1 MLLFIPLFAVTK
13 LDIMPINQNN
23 HFYYSDVAFSQL
35 MNKRVNKILLICS
48 TYDAF
53 MLEEDGRI
61 DEQIFNEYVALNL
74 RYPPQ
79 FIQVTEADEALEI
92 LANDS
97 IDMVISTLSLVGMDA
112 FELAKLIKKKGYGI
126 PFVLL
131 TPFSRE
137 TRLMLKNEDTSAID
151 AVFSWLGHSD
161 IMLAI
166 VKLLEDVINANHD
179 VNKVGVQVIILVED
193 SIRFYSSY
201 LPNIYK
207 IIFIQ
212 SKKFMA
218 EGLNEHQK
226 TMRMRGRPKILLAT
240 NYEKAVEYYEKYKNN
255 LLGIISDISYP
266 RNGEQDKHAG
276 LRLCKRVRKEDRFLP
291 FLLQSSDAENVVHAK
306 RLRAGFI
313 DKNSKTLIHELKE
326 YIVENFAFGDFVFI
340 CPKTNKEVG
349 RASDLKSLQKLVK
362 EIPDEVLNYHIN
374 RNHFSKWFKARA
386 LFHIANL
393 FKYMRA
399 EHFNNLDEV
408 REFIYQA
415 LSGYRKNTARGVI
428 AKFYRKRFDSYVM
441 FARIGEGSIGGKA
454 RGLAFIDMLL
464 KKNKLH
470 HKYKDVFI
478 TIPKTVVI
486 STDMFDLFMENNN
499 LYNIALSDEE
509 DEVILN
515 HFVKAKLPKS
525 LLRDLKGYVKV
536 IERPIA
542 VRSSSLLE
550 DSYYQP
556 FAGIY
561 STFMLPMIGEEDVC
575 LQRLAE
581 AIKSVYASV
590 YFKSSKAYMQATKNV
605 IDEEKMAIVLQE
617 VCGNR
622 HDNIYMPTFSGVTRS
637 VNFYP
642 VIDEKAEDGVVELAL
657 GLGKHIV
664 DGGGHNLR
672 FSPKSPQKVLQ
683 LSTPELAL
691 SSTQK
696 HFYALKMDLDSF
708 KPSVE
713 DDINLEKLSIRYIPD
728 DRSFRMILSTYD
740 FHSEM
745 LRDGWVDGGKKIVS
759 FSHVLKYNKFPL
771 SEIIAEVLEMGQQAM
786 NNPVEIEFAVN
797 LKKNASNE
805 MTFNLLQIRPIVETS
820 GSQVVDISE
829 DDTDNAIIMSNS
841 ALGNGVIT
849 GLRDVVYIKTQNF
862 DAANNPQLPALI
874 EKINNE
880 FVKRNE
886 NYILIGPGRWG
897 SHDPWLGIPVIW
909 PQISEARLIVES
921 GLENYRIDPSQG
933 THFFQN
939 LTSFHVGYFTI
950 NPFINDGL
958 YRVDVLDSMEAVYE
972 DDFIRHVR
980 FDDAL
985 IVKIDGR
992 NSKGVIL
999 TKVENEIDKLL
1010 KQ

>member
-1 MLLFIPLFAVTK
+1 MPLS
-13 LDIMPINQNN
+13 QNN

-79 FIQVTEADEALEI
+79 FIQVTKADEALKMLETEQ
-92 LANDS
+92 
-97 IDMVISTLSLVGMDA
+97 IDMVISTLNLVGMDV
-112 FELAKLIKKKGYGI
+112 FEMARKAKEIK
-126 PFVLL
+126 PDVPVVLL

-137 TRLMLKNEDTSAID
+137 VSLRLEHEDTTAIT
-151 AVFSWLGHSD
+151 AIFSWLGHSD

-166 VKLLEDVINANHD
+166 VKLLEDFINVEHD
-179 VNKVGVQVIILVED
+179 VNEVGVQVIILVED
-193 SIRFYSSY
+193 SVRFYSSY

-207 IIFIQ
+207 IIFNQ

-240 NYEKAVEYYEKYKNN
+240 NYERAIEYYEKYKNN

-266 RNGEQDKHAG
+266 REGKQDKHAG
-276 LRLCKRVRKEDRFLP
+276 LRLCKRVRKDDRFLP
-291 FLLQSSDAENVVHAK
+291 FLLQSSDGENEIYAK

-313 DKNSKTLIHELKE
+313 NKNSKTLIQELKH
-326 YIVENFAFGDFVFI
+326 YIIENFAFGDFVFI
-340 CPKTNKEVG
+340 NPKTNEEVG
-349 RASDLKSLQKLVK
+349 RASDLQSLQKLVL
-362 EIPDEVLNYHIN
+362 EIPDEVLGYHIN
-374 RNHFSKWFKARA
+374 RNHFSKWLKARA
-386 LFHIANL
+386 LFHIANM

-408 REFIYQA
+408 RQFIYQA

-428 AKFYRKRFDSYVM
+428 AKFYRKKFDSYVM
-441 FARIGEGSIGGKA
+441 FARIGDGSIGGKA

-464 KKNKLH
+464 KQNNLH
-470 HKYKDVFI
+470 HKYEGVFI

-486 STDMFDLFMENNN
+486 STDIFDIFMESND
-499 LYNIALSDEE
+499 LYKIALSDES
-509 DEVILN
+509 DEFILER
-515 HFVKAKLPKS
+515 FIKSKLPKS
-525 LLRDLKGYVKV
+525 LLRDMAAYVRV
-536 IERPIA
+536 VQRPIA
-542 VRSSSLLE
+542 IRSSSLLE
-550 DSYYQP
+550 DSHYQP

-561 STFMLPMIGEEDVC
+561 STFMLPMQGDEEMK
-575 LQRLAE
+575 LRMLAE

-617 VCGNR
+617 VCGNTYG
-622 HDNIYMPTFSGVTRS
+622 NLYMPNFSGVTRS

-683 LSTPELAL
+683 LSTPQLAL
-691 SSTQK
+691 TATQK
-696 HFYALKMDLDSF
+696 HFYALKMDTDSF
-708 KPSVE
+708 KPSIH
-713 DDINLEKLSIRYIPD
+713 DDVNLAKLSIRSIPD
-728 DRSFRMILSTYD
+728 HPSFKMLLSTYD

-745 LRDGWVDGGKKIVS
+745 IRDGYVDGGKKIVT
-759 FSHVLKYNKFPL
+759 FAHILKYNKFPL
-771 SEIIAEVLEMGQQAM
+771 AEIVSEVLEMGQTAM

-797 LKKNASNE
+797 LNKNETGE
-805 MTFNLLQIRPIVETS
+805 MTFNLLQIRPIVETT
-820 GSQVVDISE
+820 GSQIVDILDE
-829 DDTDNAIIMSNS
+829 EEEEAIIVSES
-841 ALGNGVIT
+841 ALGNGLIT
-849 GLRDVVYIKTQNF
+849 GIRDVVYVKPQGF
-862 DAANNPQLPALI
+862 EAANNPKLPPII
-874 EKINNE
+874 EKINDGFAKE
-880 FVKRNE
+880 KKHYV
-886 NYILIGPGRWG
+886 LIGPGRWG
-897 SHDPWLGIPVIW
+897 SHDSWLGIPVSW

-950 NPFINDGL
+950 NPYINDGI
-958 YRVDVLDSMEAVYE
+958 YQVEKLDAMDAVYE
-972 DDFIRHVR
+972 DEFVR
-980 FDDAL
+980 VVHFDEDL
-985 IVKIDGR
+985 IIKIDGR
-992 NSKGVIL
+992 KSKGI
-999 TKVENEIDKLL
+999 LL
-1010 KQ
+1010 KRKKKNLEDEF

>member
-1 MLLFIPLFAVTK
+1 MPLSK
-13 LDIMPINQNN
+13 SN
-23 HFYYSDVAFSQL
+23 HFYYSDVEFKQL
-35 MNKRVNKILLICS
+35 MNKRVNKILLVCS

-79 FIQVTEADEALEI
+79 FIQVSTAEDAIKIMNE
-92 LANDS
+92 DS
-97 IDMVISTLSLVGMDA
+97 IDLIISTLNVVGMTVFEMATKLKEIKSDA
-112 FELAKLIKKKGYGI
+112 

-137 TRLMLKNEDTSAID
+137 VTMMLEHEDTSAVS

-166 VKLLEDVINANHD
+166 VKLLEDLINVKHD
-179 VNKVGVQVIILVED
+179 VKEVGVQVIILVED
-193 SIRFYSSY
+193 SVRFYSSY

-207 IIFIQ
+207 IIFNQ

-240 NYEKAVEYYEKYKNN
+240 DYEKAIEYYEQYKNN

-266 RNGEQDKHAG
+266 REGKKDKQAG

-291 FLLQSSDAENVVHAK
+291 FLLQSSDGENEVHAK

-313 DKNSKTLIHELKE
+313 NKNSKTLIHELKN
-326 YIVENFAFGDFVFI
+326 YIIENFAFGDFVFI
-340 CPKTNKEVG
+340 DPKTNKEVG
-349 RASDLKSLQKLVK
+349 RAIDLRSLQKMVL
-362 EIPDEVLNYHIN
+362 EIPDDVLNYHIN
-374 RNHFSKWFKARA
+374 RNHFSKWLKARA
-386 LFHIANL
+386 LFHIANM
-393 FKYMRA
+393 FKYMRV

-408 REFIYQA
+408 RQFIYKA
-415 LSGYRKNTARGVI
+415 LSDYRKNTARGVI
-428 AKFYRKRFDSYVM
+428 AKFYRKKFDSFVM

-464 KKNKLH
+464 KRNNLH
-470 HKYKDVFI
+470 HKFPGVFI
-478 TIPKTVVI
+478 TIPRTVVI
-486 STDMFDLFMENNN
+486 STDLFDMFMESND
-499 LYNIALSDEE
+499 LYDIALSDQ
-509 DEVILN
+509 DDDVILKR
-515 HFVKAKLPKS
+515 FIKSRLPKS
-525 LLRDLKGYVKV
+525 LLKDLREYVRV
-536 IERPIA
+536 IQRPIA

-550 DSYYQP
+550 DSHYQP

-561 STFMLPMIGEEDVC
+561 STFMLPMQAEEEVK
-575 LQRLAE
+575 LKALSE

-617 VCGNR
+617 VCGNKY
-622 HDNIYMPTFSGVTRS
+622 DDLYMPSFSGVTRS

-683 LSTPELAL
+683 LSTPGLAL

-696 HFYALKMDLDSF
+696 HFYALKMELDSF
-708 KPSVE
+708 RPSTN
-713 DDINLEKLSIRYIPD
+713 DDINLARMSISKLPD
-728 DRSFRMILSTYD
+728 DPAFRMMLSTYD

-745 LRDGWVDGGKKIVS
+745 IRDGWVDKGRKIVT
-759 FSHVLKYNKFPL
+759 FSHILKYNKFPL
-771 SEIIAEVLEMGQQAM
+771 ADIISEVLELGQTAM

-797 LKKNASNE
+797 LKKNEHGE
-805 MTFNLLQIRPIVETS
+805 MTFNLLQIRPIVES
-820 GSQVVDISE
+820 AGNQLVDIIDE
-829 DDTDNAIIMSNS
+829 EEEEAIIVSNS

-849 GLRDVVYIKTQNF
+849 DIRDIVYVKPQNF
-862 DAANNPQLPALI
+862 EAANNPLLPPVI
-874 EKINNE
+874 EKINNS
-880 FVKRNE
+880 FAKE
-886 NYILIGPGRWG
+886 NKSYALIGPGRWG
-897 SHDPWLGIPVIW
+897 SHDSWLGIPVSW
-909 PQISEARLIVES
+909 PQISQARLIVES

-950 NPFINDGL
+950 NPYINDGVYKVEL
-958 YRVDVLDSMEAVYE
+958 LDEMEAVYE
-972 DDFIRHVR
+972 DEFIRVVHFEEDLV
-980 FDDAL
+980 
-985 IVKIDGR
+985 IKIDGR
-992 NSKGVIL
+992 KSKGI
-999 TKVENEIDKLL
+999 LL
-1010 KQ
+1010 KRKIKAEL

>member
-1 MLLFIPLFAVTK
+1 MPLSE
-13 LDIMPINQNN
+13 NS

-79 FIQVTEADEALEI
+79 FIQVTDAEDAMDI
-92 LANDS
+92 LKNDS
-97 IDMVISTLSLVGMDA
+97 IDMVISTLNLVGVDA
-112 FELAKLIKKKGYGI
+112 FEFAKTVKAKWKDI

-137 TRLMLKNEDTSAID
+137 TRLMLKNEDTSGID
-151 AVFSWLGHSD
+151 ATFSWLGHSD

-166 VKLLEDVINANHD
+166 VKLLEDIINADHD
-179 VNKVGVQVIILVED
+179 VNEVGVQVIILVED
-193 SIRFYSSY
+193 SVRFYSSY

-207 IIFIQ
+207 IIFNQ

-240 NYEKAVEYYEKYKNN
+240 NYEQAVEYYEKYKNN

-266 RNGEQDKHAG
+266 REGVKDEHAG

-291 FLLQSSDAENVVHAK
+291 FLLQSSDGENEVHAK

-313 DKNSKTLIHELKE
+313 NKNSKTLIQELKD
-326 YIVENFAFGDFVFI
+326 YIIENFAFGDFIFI
-340 CPKTNKEVG
+340 NPKTNEEVG
-349 RASDLKSLQKLVK
+349 RASDLQSLQKLIM
-362 EIPDEVLNYHIN
+362 EIPDEVLSYHIN

-386 LFHIANL
+386 LFHIANM

-408 REFIYQA
+408 RNFIYQA

-428 AKFYRKRFDSYVM
+428 AKFYRKKFDTYVM

-464 KKNKLH
+464 KQRSLH
-470 HKYKDVFI
+470 HKYPGVFI

-486 STDMFDLFMENNN
+486 STDIFDLFMEGND
-499 LYNIALSDEE
+499 LYDIALSDEE
-509 DEVILN
+509 DEAILKR
-515 HFVKAKLPKS
+515 FIKSKLPKS
-525 LLRDLKGYVKV
+525 LLRDLKRYVNV
-536 IERPIA
+536 VERPIA

-550 DSYYQP
+550 DSHYQP

-561 STFMLPMIGEEDVC
+561 STFMLPMQGDEEDK
-575 LQRLAE
+575 LRMLAE

-590 YFKSSKAYMQATKNV
+590 YFRSSKAYMQATKNV

-617 VCGNR
+617 VCGSTYG
-622 HDNIYMPTFSGVTRS
+622 DLYMPSFSGVTRS

-642 VIDEKAEDGVVELAL
+642 VIDENAEDGVVELAL

-696 HFYALKMDLDSF
+696 HFFALKMDQKSF
-708 KPSVE
+708 KPSVF
-713 DDINLEKLSIRYIPD
+713 DDINLEKLPIRKIPD
-728 DRSFRMILSTYD
+728 DRSFRMLLSSYD
-740 FHSEM
+740 FHTEM
-745 LRDGWVDGGKKIVS
+745 LRDNWIEGSKKIVT
-759 FSHVLKYNKFPL
+759 FSHILKYNKFPL
-771 SEIIAEVLEMGQQAM
+771 AEIISEILEMGQTAM

-797 LKKNASNE
+797 LKKNSSNE
-805 MTFNLLQIRPIVETS
+805 MTFNLLQIRPIVEAT
-820 GSQVVDISE
+820 GSQIVDIVEEDVEESIIVSE
-829 DDTDNAIIMSNS
+829 S

-849 GLRDVVYIKTQNF
+849 GLHDIVYVK
-862 DAANNPQLPALI
+862 PQGFEASKNSDLPPLI
-874 EKINNE
+874 EKINAD
-880 FVKRNE
+880 FAKRKE

-897 SHDPWLGIPVIW
+897 SHDSWLGIPVIW

-950 NPFINDGL
+950 NPYIGDGI
-958 YRVDVLDSMEAVYE
+958 YKVDKLDKMDAVYE
-972 DDFIRHVR
+972 DEYLRVVH
-980 FDDAL
+980 FDNEL
-985 IVKIDGR
+985 VVKIDGR
-992 NSKGVIL
+992 KSKGIVLNRI
-999 TKVENEIDKLL
+999 TNQGEG
-1010 KQ
+1010 

>member
-1 MLLFIPLFAVTK
+1 MPLS
-13 LDIMPINQNN
+13 QSN
-23 HFYYSDVAFSQL
+23 HFYYSDVEFKQL
-35 MNKRVNKILLICS
+35 MNKRVNKILLVCS

-79 FIQVTEADEALEI
+79 FIQVSTAEDAIRIMNE
-92 LANDS
+92 DS
-97 IDMVISTLSLVGMDA
+97 IDLIISTLNVVGMSVFEMAKKLKDIKSDA
-112 FELAKLIKKKGYGI
+112 

-137 TRLMLKNEDTSAID
+137 VTLMLEHEDTSAVS

-166 VKLLEDVINANHD
+166 VKLLEDLLNVEHD
-179 VNKVGVQVIILVED
+179 VKEVGVQVIILVED
-193 SIRFYSSY
+193 SVRFYSSY

-207 IIFIQ
+207 IIFNQ

-240 NYEKAVEYYEKYKNN
+240 NYEKAIEYYELYKNN

-266 RNGEQDKHAG
+266 REGKKDKQAG

-291 FLLQSSDAENVVHAK
+291 FLLQSSDGENEVHAK

-313 DKNSKTLIHELKE
+313 NKNSKTLIHELKN
-326 YIVENFAFGDFVFI
+326 YIIENFAFGDFVFI
-340 CPKTNKEVG
+340 DPKTNKEVG
-349 RASDLKSLQKLVK
+349 RATDLRGLQQMVL
-362 EIPDEVLNYHIN
+362 EIPDDVLNYHIN
-374 RNHFSKWFKARA
+374 RNHFSKWLKARA
-386 LFHIANL
+386 LFHIANM
-393 FKYMRA
+393 FKYMRV

-408 REFIYQA
+408 RQFIYKA
-415 LSGYRKNTARGVI
+415 LSDYRKNTARGVI
-428 AKFYRKRFDSYVM
+428 AKFYRKKFDSFVM

-464 KKNKLH
+464 KRNNLH
-470 HKYKDVFI
+470 HKFPGVFI
-478 TIPKTVVI
+478 TIPRTVVI
-486 STDMFDLFMENNN
+486 STDLFDMFMESND
-499 LYNIALSDEE
+499 LYDIALSDRDD
-509 DEVILN
+509 DEILKR
-515 HFVKAKLPKS
+515 FIKSRLPKS
-525 LLRDLKGYVKV
+525 LLKDLKEYVRV
-536 IERPIA
+536 IHRPIA

-550 DSYYQP
+550 DSHYQP

-561 STFMLPMIGEEDVC
+561 STFMLPMQGDEEVK
-575 LQRLAE
+575 LRALSE

-617 VCGNR
+617 VCGNKY
-622 HDNIYMPTFSGVTRS
+622 DDLYMPSFSGVTRS

-691 SSTQK
+691 SSTQR
-696 HFYALKMDLDSF
+696 HFYALKMEMDSF
-708 KPSVE
+708 KPSTN
-713 DDINLEKLSIRYIPD
+713 DDINLAKISISKLPD
-728 DRSFRMILSTYD
+728 DPTFRMMLSTYD
-740 FHSEM
+740 YHSEM
-745 LRDGWVDGGKKIVS
+745 IRDGWVDKGRKIVT
-759 FSHVLKYNKFPL
+759 FSHILKYNKFPL
-771 SEIIAEVLEMGQQAM
+771 AAIISEVLELGQTAM

-797 LKKNASNE
+797 LKKNEHGE
-805 MTFNLLQIRPIVETS
+805 MTFNLLQIRPIVES
-820 GSQVVDISE
+820 GGNQLVDIIDE
-829 DDTDNAIIMSNS
+829 EEEEAIIVSES

-849 GLRDVVYIKTQNF
+849 DIRDIVYVKPQNF
-862 DAANNPQLPALI
+862 EAAKNPLLPPII
-874 EKINNE
+874 EKINDT
-880 FVKRNE
+880 FARE
-886 NYILIGPGRWG
+886 NKSYALIGPGRWG
-897 SHDPWLGIPVIW
+897 SHDPWLGIPVSW
-909 PQISEARLIVES
+909 PQISQARLIVES

-950 NPFINDGL
+950 NPYINDGVYKVEL
-958 YRVDVLDSMEAVYE
+958 LDEMEAVYE
-972 DDFIRHVR
+972 DEFIRVVHFEEDLV
-980 FDDAL
+980 
-985 IVKIDGR
+985 IKIDGR
-992 NSKGVIL
+992 KSKGI
-999 TKVENEIDKLL
+999 LL
-1010 KQ
+1010 KRKTKTE

>member
-1 MLLFIPLFAVTK
+1 MPLSE
-13 LDIMPINQNN
+13 NS
-23 HFYYSDVAFSQL
+23 HFYYSDVAFGQL

-79 FIQVTEADEALEI
+79 FIQVTEAKDALEI
-92 LANDS
+92 VKNDN
-97 IDMVISTLSLVGMDA
+97 IDLVISTLNVVGMDV
-112 FELAKLIKKKGYGI
+112 FEMSKQMKELQEGI
-126 PFVLL
+126 PVVLL

-137 TRLMLKNEDTSAID
+137 VTLRLEHEDTSSID

-161 IMLAI
+161 IMMAI
-166 VKLLEDVINANHD
+166 VKQLEDMINVDHD
-179 VNKVGVQVIILVED
+179 VNEVGVQVIILVED
-193 SIRFYSSY
+193 SVRFYSSY

-207 IIFIQ
+207 IIFNQ

-240 NYEKAVEYYEKYKNN
+240 NYERAIEYYEKYKNN

-266 RNGEQDKHAG
+266 RNGKQDKQAG

-291 FLLQSSDAENVVHAK
+291 FLLQSSDGENEGHAK

-313 DKNSKTLIHELKE
+313 NKNSKSLNHELKE
-326 YIVENFAFGDFVFI
+326 YIIENLAFGDFIFY
-340 CPKTNKEVG
+340 CPRTGEEVA
-349 RASDLKSLQKLVK
+349 RATDLQSLQKLVRV
-362 EIPDEVLNYHIN
+362 ISDEVLSYHVN
-374 RNHFSKWFKARA
+374 RNHFSKWLKARA
-386 LFHIANL
+386 LFHIANM
-393 FKYMRA
+393 FKYMRV
-399 EHFNNLDEV
+399 EHFGSLDEI

-428 AKFYRKRFDSYVM
+428 AKYYRKKFDSYVM

-454 RGLAFIDMLL
+454 RGLAFIDVLL
-464 KKNKLH
+464 KQYKMH
-470 HKYKDVFI
+470 HKYPGIFI

-486 STDMFDLFMENNN
+486 STEMFDLFMESNN
-499 LYNIALSDEE
+499 LYDIALSDED
-509 DEVILN
+509 DEVILKR
-515 HFVKAKLPKS
+515 FIKSRLPKS
-525 LLRDLKGYVKV
+525 LLRDLNEYIRV
-536 IERPIA
+536 IDKPIA
-542 VRSSSLLE
+542 IRSSSLLE
-550 DSYYQP
+550 DSHYQP

-561 STFMLPMIGEEDVC
+561 STFMLPMQGDDE
-575 LQRLAE
+575 LKLRMLAE

-617 VCGNR
+617 VCGMVY
-622 HDNIYMPTFSGVTRS
+622 DDMYMPSFSGVTRS

-672 FSPKSPQKVLQ
+672 FSPKSPKKVLQ

-696 HFYALKMDLDSF
+696 HFYALKMDQNSF
-708 KPSVE
+708 RPSIH
-713 DDINLEKLSIRYIPD
+713 DDINLIKLSIRQIPKHS
-728 DRSFRMILSTYD
+728 SFRMLLSTFD

-745 LRDGWVDGGKKIVS
+745 VRDGWVEEGKKIVS
-759 FSHVLKYNKFPL
+759 FSHVLKYDKFPL
-771 SEIIAEVLEMGQQAM
+771 AEIIQDVLEIGQTAM

-797 LKKNASNE
+797 LNKNETNE
-805 MTFNLLQIRPIVETS
+805 MVFSLLQIRPIVETS
-820 GSQVVDISE
+820 GSQIVDILERDE
-829 DDTDNAIIMSNS
+829 DDAIIVSDS

-849 GLRDVVYIKTQNF
+849 GIHDIVYIKPQGFEAT
-862 DAANNPQLPALI
+862 NNPKLPALI
-874 EKINNE
+874 EKINGDFAKQN
-880 FVKRNE
+880 K
-886 NYILIGPGRWG
+886 NYALVGPGRWG
-897 SHDPWLGIPVIW
+897 SHDSWLGIPVSW

-921 GLENYRIDPSQG
+921 GLDNYRIDPSQG

-950 NPFINDGL
+950 NPFIKDGI
-958 YRVDVLDSMEAVYE
+958 YHVEKLDKMKAVYE
-972 DDFIRHVR
+972 DEYIRVVH
-980 FDDAL
+980 FDNEL
-985 IVKIDGR
+985 IIKIDGR
-992 NSKGVIL
+992 KSKGVIMSR
-999 TKVENEIDKLL
+999 TNNSKEE
-1010 KQ
+1010 

>member
-1 MLLFIPLFAVTK
+1 MPLS
-13 LDIMPINQNN
+13 QNS
-23 HFYYSDVAFSQL
+23 HFYYSDVAFGQL

-79 FIQVTEADEALEI
+79 FIQVTDAEEAMDILE
-92 LANDS
+92 NDS
-97 IDMVISTLSLVGMDA
+97 IDMVISTLNLVGVDA
-112 FELAKLIKKKGYGI
+112 FEFAKDVKAKWKDI

-137 TRLMLKNEDTSAID
+137 TRLMLKNEDTSGID
-151 AVFSWLGHSD
+151 VTFSWLGHSD

-166 VKLLEDVINANHD
+166 VKLLEDIINADHD
-179 VNKVGVQVIILVED
+179 VNEVGVQVIILVED

-207 IIFIQ
+207 IIFNQ

-266 RNGEQDKHAG
+266 RNGEQDKQAG

-291 FLLQSSDAENVVHAK
+291 FLLQSSDSENVVHAN

-340 CPKTNKEVG
+340 CPKTNKEMG
-349 RASDLKSLQKLVK
+349 RAFDLQSLQKLVQ
-362 EIPDEVLNYHIN
+362 EIPDEVLSYHVN

-386 LFHIANL
+386 LFHIANM

-408 REFIYQA
+408 RAFIYEA

-428 AKFYRKRFDSYVM
+428 AKYYRKRYDSYVM

-464 KKNKLH
+464 KQNKLH
-470 HKYKDVFI
+470 HRYPGVFI

-486 STDMFDLFMENNN
+486 STEMFDLFMEGND
-499 LYNIALSDEE
+499 LYKIALSEMDDEE
-509 DEVILN
+509 ILQR
-515 HFVKAKLPKS
+515 FVRARLPKS
-525 LLRDLKGYVKV
+525 LLRDLKGYIRV

-542 VRSSSLLE
+542 IRSSSLLE
-550 DSYYQP
+550 DSHYQP

-561 STFMLPMIGEEDVC
+561 STFMLPMLGDEEIR
-575 LQRLAE
+575 LRMLAE

-617 VCGNR
+617 VCGNL
-622 HDNIYMPTFSGVTRS
+622 HGDIYMPSFSGVTRS

-672 FSPKSPQKVLQ
+672 FSPKSPKKVLQ

-696 HFYALKMDLDSF
+696 HFYALKMDQDSF
-708 KPSVE
+708 KPSIH
-713 DDINLEKLSIRYIPD
+713 DDINLEKLSIRKIPK
-728 DRSFRMILSTYD
+728 DRSFRMILSSYD

-745 LRDGWVDGGKKIVS
+745 IRDAWDEDGKKIVS
-759 FSHVLKYNKFPL
+759 FSHILKYDKFPL
-771 SEIIAEVLEMGQQAM
+771 SEIIAEVLEIGQTAM

-797 LKKNASNE
+797 LKKNSSDE
-805 MTFNLLQIRPIVETS
+805 MVFNLLQIRPIVETS
-820 GSQVVDISE
+820 GSQVVDIAEDEMDDSIIVSE
-829 DDTDNAIIMSNS
+829 S

-849 GLRDVVYIKTQNF
+849 GLHDIIYVKPQGF
-862 DAANNPQLPALI
+862 EASNNPKLPSLI
-874 EKINNE
+874 DKINAE
-880 FVKRNE
+880 YAEKQE
-886 NYILIGPGRWG
+886 NYVLIGPGRWG
-897 SHDPWLGIPVIW
+897 SHDPWLGIPVSW

-921 GLENYRIDPSQG
+921 GLDNYRIDPSQG

-950 NPFINDGL
+950 NPFINDGS
-958 YRVDVLDSMEAVYE
+958 YNVEKLDAMPAKYE
-972 DDFIRHVR
+972 DEYIRVVHFEDELV
-980 FDDAL
+980 
-985 IVKIDGR
+985 VKIDGR
-992 NSKGVIL
+992 KSKGVIL
-999 TKVENEIDKLL
+999 TNSNKEIIDSF
-1010 KQ
+1010 

>member
-1 MLLFIPLFAVTK
+1 MPLS
-13 LDIMPINQNN
+13 QNS
-23 HFYYSDVAFSQL
+23 HFYYSDVAFGQL

-79 FIQVTEADEALEI
+79 FIQVTDATEAMDILE
-92 LANDS
+92 NDS
-97 IDMVISTLSLVGMDA
+97 IDMVISTLNLVGVDA
-112 FELAKLIKKKGYGI
+112 FEFAKDVKARWKDI

-137 TRLMLKNEDTSAID
+137 TRLMLKNEDTSGID
-151 AVFSWLGHSD
+151 VTFSWLGHSD

-166 VKLLEDVINANHD
+166 VKLLEDIINADHD
-179 VNKVGVQVIILVED
+179 VNEVGVQVIILVED

-207 IIFIQ
+207 IIFNQ

-266 RNGEQDKHAG
+266 RNGEQDKQAG

-291 FLLQSSDAENVVHAK
+291 FLLQSSDSENIIHAK

-313 DKNSKTLIHELKE
+313 DKNSKTLIHELRE
-326 YIVENFAFGDFVFI
+326 YIIENFAFGDFVFI

-349 RASDLKSLQKLVK
+349 RASDLQSLQKLVK

-386 LFHIANL
+386 LFHIANM

-408 REFIYQA
+408 RGFIYEA

-428 AKFYRKRFDSYVM
+428 AKYYRKRYDSYVM

-464 KKNKLH
+464 KQNKLH
-470 HKYKDVFI
+470 HKYEGVFV

-486 STDMFDLFMENNN
+486 STEMFDLFMEGND
-499 LYNIALSDEE
+499 LYKTALGDSDDEE
-509 DEVILN
+509 ILRR
-515 HFVKAKLPKS
+515 FVRSRLPKS
-525 LLRDLKGYVKV
+525 LLRDLKGYIRVV
-536 IERPIA
+536 DRPIA
-542 VRSSSLLE
+542 IRSSSLLE
-550 DSYYQP
+550 DSHYQP

-561 STFMLPMIGEEDVC
+561 STFMLPMLGDEE
-575 LQRLAE
+575 LRLRMLAE

-617 VCGNR
+617 VCGNL
-622 HDNIYMPTFSGVTRS
+622 HGDIYMPSFSGVTRS

-696 HFYALKMDLDSF
+696 HFYALKMDQESF
-708 KPSVE
+708 KPSIH
-713 DDINLEKLSIRYIPD
+713 DDINLEKLSIRKIPD
-728 DRSFRMILSTYD
+728 DRSFRMLLSTYD

-745 LRDGWVDGGKKIVS
+745 IRDGWVDGGKKIVS

-771 SEIIAEVLEMGQQAM
+771 AQIIAEVLEMGQTAM

-797 LKKNASNE
+797 LKKNSSNE
-805 MTFNLLQIRPIVETS
+805 MTFNLLQIRPIVETT
-820 GSQVVDISE
+820 GSQVVDIESGDLE
-829 DDTDNAIIMSNS
+829 DSIIVSDS

-849 GLRDVVYIKTQNF
+849 GIHDIIYVKPQGF
-862 DAANNPQLPALI
+862 DASNNPKLPALI
-874 EKINNE
+874 EKINSE
-880 FVKRNE
+880 YAEKQK
-886 NYILIGPGRWG
+886 NYVLIGPGRWG
-897 SHDPWLGIPVIW
+897 SHDPWLGIPVSW

-939 LTSFHVGYFTI
+939 LTSFHVGYFTV
-950 NPFINDGL
+950 NPFINDGV
-958 YRVDVLDSMEAVYE
+958 YNVEKLDSMPAEYE
-972 DDFIRHVR
+972 DEFIRVVH
-980 FDDAL
+980 FENEL

-992 NSKGVIL
+992 KSKGVIL
-999 TKVENEIDKLL
+999 ANTNKEIGETY
-1010 KQ
+1010 

>member
-1 MLLFIPLFAVTK
+1 MPLS
-13 LDIMPINQNN
+13 QNS

-79 FIQVTEADEALEI
+79 FIQVTDATEAMGILE
-92 LANDS
+92 NDS
-97 IDMVISTLSLVGMDA
+97 IDMVISTLNLVGMDV
-112 FELAKLIKKKGYGI
+112 FEMAKKIKEIK
-126 PFVLL
+126 PEMPVVLL

-137 TRLMLKNEDTSAID
+137 VTLRLEHEDTSDITAI
-151 AVFSWLGHSD
+151 FSWLGHSD

-166 VKLLEDVINANHD
+166 VKLLEDYINADHD
-179 VNKVGVQVIILVED
+179 VNEVGVQVIILVED
-193 SIRFYSSY
+193 SVRFYSSY

-207 IIFIQ
+207 IIFNQ

-226 TMRMRGRPKILLAT
+226 TMRMRGRPKIMLAT

-266 RNGEQDKHAG
+266 REGVKDKQAG

-291 FLLQSSDAENVVHAK
+291 FLLQSSDGENDVHAK

-313 DKNSKTLIHELKE
+313 NKNSKTLIQELRD

-340 CPKTNKEVG
+340 NPKTNEEVG
-349 RASDLKSLQKLVK
+349 RASDLRTLQKLVK

-386 LFHIANL
+386 LFHIANM
-393 FKYMRA
+393 FKYMRV

-408 REFIYQA
+408 RNFIYQA

-428 AKFYRKRFDSYVM
+428 AKYYRKKFDSYVM

-464 KKNKLH
+464 KQNSLH
-470 HKYKDVFI
+470 HKYTGVFI

-486 STDMFDLFMENNN
+486 STDLFDLFMEGND
-499 LYNIALSDEE
+499 LYNIALSDED
-509 DEVILN
+509 DEVILKR
-515 HFVKAKLPKS
+515 FIKSKLPKS
-525 LLRDLKGYVKV
+525 LLRDLKRYVNV
-536 IERPIA
+536 IDRPIA

-550 DSYYQP
+550 DSHYQP

-561 STFMLPMIGEEDVC
+561 STFMLPMQGDED
-575 LQRLAE
+575 LKLRMLAE

-617 VCGNR
+617 VCGNM
-622 HDNIYMPTFSGVTRS
+622 HGDLYMPSFSGVTRS

-672 FSPKSPQKVLQ
+672 FSPKSPKKVLQ

-696 HFYALKMDLDSF
+696 HFYALKMDQKSF
-708 KPSVE
+708 KPSVN
-713 DDINLEKLSIRYIPD
+713 DDINLEKISIRKIPD
-728 DRSFRMILSTYD
+728 DRSFRMLLSSFD

-745 LRDGWVDGGKKIVS
+745 IRDNWIENSKKIVS
-759 FSHVLKYNKFPL
+759 FSHVLKYDKFPL
-771 SEIIAEVLEMGQQAM
+771 AQIIAEVLEIGQTAM

-797 LKKNASNE
+797 LKKNSSDE
-805 MTFNLLQIRPIVETS
+805 MTFNLLQIRPIVETT
-820 GSQVVDISE
+820 GSQVVDIVEEDMEESIIVSE
-829 DDTDNAIIMSNS
+829 S
-841 ALGNGVIT
+841 ALGNGVVT
-849 GLRDVVYIKTQNF
+849 GLHDVVYVKPQGF
-862 DAANNPQLPALI
+862 DASNNPSLPPLI
-874 EKINNE
+874 EKINASFAE
-880 FVKRNE
+880 RNK

-897 SHDPWLGIPVIW
+897 SHDSWLGIPVSW

-950 NPFINDGL
+950 NPYINDGI
-958 YRVDVLDSMEAVYE
+958 YKVEKLDQMDAVYE
-972 DDFIRHVR
+972 DDFIRVVH
-980 FDDAL
+980 FDEEL
-985 IVKIDGR
+985 VVKIDGR
-992 NSKGVIL
+992 KSKGIIL
-999 TKVENEIDKLL
+999 NKISKKEDSLI
-1010 KQ
+1010 

>member
-1 MLLFIPLFAVTK
+1 MPLS
-13 LDIMPINQNN
+13 QNN
-23 HFYYSDVAFSQL
+23 YFYYSDVAFGQL

-79 FIQVTEADEALEI
+79 FLLVTEADEALEI
-92 LANDS
+92 LDNDS

-112 FELAKLIKKKGYGI
+112 FELAKIIKKKDLGI

-137 TRLMLKNEDTSAID
+137 TRLMLKNEDTSGID

-166 VKLLEDVINANHD
+166 VKLLEDSNNADHD
-179 VNKVGVQVIILVED
+179 VNVVGVQVIILVED

-207 IIFIQ
+207 IIFNQ

-291 FLLQSSDAENVVHAK
+291 FLLQSSDSENIVHAK

-313 DKNSKTLIHELKE
+313 DKNSKTLIHELKD

-340 CPKTNKEVG
+340 CPRTNKEVG
-349 RASDLKSLQKLVK
+349 RASDLQSLQRLVK
-362 EIPDEVLNYHIN
+362 EIPDEVLSYHVN

-386 LFHIANL
+386 LFHIANM

-399 EHFNNLDEV
+399 EHFSNLDEV
-408 REFIYQA
+408 RDFIFQT

-428 AKFYRKRFDSYVM
+428 AKYYRKKFDGYVM

-470 HKYKDVFI
+470 HKYKGVSI
-478 TIPKTVVI
+478 SIPKTVVI
-486 STDMFDLFMENNN
+486 STDIFDYFMDGND
-499 LYNIALSDEE
+499 LYKIALSDLE
-509 DEVILN
+509 DEEILN

-525 LLRDLKGYVKV
+525 LIRDLKYYIRV
-536 IERPIA
+536 IDKPIA

-550 DSYYQP
+550 DSHYQP

-561 STFMLPMIGEEDVC
+561 STFMLPMIGEEE
-575 LQRLAE
+575 LRLRRLAE

-590 YFKSSKAYMQATKNV
+590 YFKGSKSYMQVTKNV

-617 VCGNR
+617 VCGNV
-622 HDNIYMPTFSGVTRS
+622 HDDLFMPSFSGVTRS

-691 SSTQK
+691 ASTQK
-696 HFYALKMDLDSF
+696 HFFALKMDTDSF
-708 KPSVE
+708 KPSIN
-713 DDINLEKLSIRYIPD
+713 DDINLVKLSIRKVPE
-728 DRSFRMILSTYD
+728 DRSFRMLLSTYD
-740 FHSEM
+740 FHSDM
-745 LRDGWVDGGKKIVS
+745 IRDGWIDGGKKIVS

-771 SEIIAEVLEMGQQAM
+771 AEIIAEVLEMGQAAM

-797 LKKNASNE
+797 LKKDSSGE
-805 MTFNLLQIRPIVETS
+805 MMFNLLQIRPIVETS
-820 GSQVVDISE
+820 KSQTVDIE
-829 DDTDNAIIMSNS
+829 EKDADQALIVSNS
-841 ALGNGVIT
+841 ALGNGVIM
-849 GLRDVVYIKTQNF
+849 GMRDIVYMKTANF
-862 DAANNPQLPALI
+862 DASNNPKLPAII
-874 EKINNE
+874 EKINAGFAE
-880 FVKRNE
+880 RKE

-897 SHDPWLGIPVIW
+897 SHDSWLGIPVIW

-950 NPFINDGL
+950 NPFINDGS
-958 YRVDVLDSMEAVYE
+958 YNVDVLDSMEAIYE
-972 DDFIRHVR
+972 DEYIRHVR
-980 FDDAL
+980 FDEEL
-985 IVKIDGR
+985 VVKIDGR
-992 NSKGVIL
+992 KSRGVIL
-999 TKVENEIDKLL
+999 KNLAEQDQDNI
-1010 KQ
+1010 